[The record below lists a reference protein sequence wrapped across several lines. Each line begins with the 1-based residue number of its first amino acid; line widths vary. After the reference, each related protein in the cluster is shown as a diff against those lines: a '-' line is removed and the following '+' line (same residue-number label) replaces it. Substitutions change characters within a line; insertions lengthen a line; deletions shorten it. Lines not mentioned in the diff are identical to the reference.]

1 MRSLE
6 LKTWRI
12 QDIKYYK
19 STLDPWEREE
29 IKHYCVTTRNKGDE
43 YILYS
48 LNSNHYMFYLPDVA
62 LGTYTIALDEAHTF
76 MMIPYLDRNKKGE
89 EQLRSSPLQLFTD
102 EALKD

>member
-1 MRSLE
+1 
-6 LKTWRI
+6 
-12 QDIKYYK
+12 
-19 STLDPWEREE
+19 
-29 IKHYCVTTRNKGDE
+29 
-43 YILYS
+43 
-48 LNSNHYMFYLPDVA
+48 MFYLPDVA